1 MKKIVSA
8 FLALLLICCMIPPAL
23 SADQSTQAADVLYE
37 LGLFVTG
44 LSQGLT
50 YWGRL
55 HSYLLTSIY
64 TSLIMIP
71 LYSLV
76 CKTGLIGGNTWKE

>member
-1 MKKIVSA
+1 MFRQMYWHRSRGTLTLCA
-8 FLALLLICCMIPPAL
+8 CLAL
-23 SADQSTQAADVLYE
+23 TLYE

-50 YWGRL
+50 YWGRF
-55 HSYLLTSIY
+55 HSYLLTSVY

-76 CKTGLIGGNTWKE
+76 YKTGLIGGNTWKE